1 MRSFSEVI
9 LEVVANPRVVMF
21 RAEASVFENMLWSEI
36 QNSRFD
42 CPNVCHPAIIII
54 IDDIHVAGKP
64 RSSPRS
70 YIVLPYSI
78 SFGQIAPSRRYHSDL
93 RLVIL
98 VCGHLDMW
106 LEPCVRC

>member
-1 MRSFSEVI
+1 MRSLSEVI

-21 RAEASVFENMLWSEI
+21 RAEDSLFENMSWSETE
-36 QNSRFD
+36 NGRFD
-42 CPNVCHPAIIII
+42 CPNVCHPAIII

-64 RSSPRS
+64 RSSPQS
-70 YIVLPYSI
+70 SIVLPYSI
-78 SFGQIAPSRRYHSDL
+78 SFDQIAPSRRYHIDL

-98 VCGHLDMW
+98 ACGHPDMW